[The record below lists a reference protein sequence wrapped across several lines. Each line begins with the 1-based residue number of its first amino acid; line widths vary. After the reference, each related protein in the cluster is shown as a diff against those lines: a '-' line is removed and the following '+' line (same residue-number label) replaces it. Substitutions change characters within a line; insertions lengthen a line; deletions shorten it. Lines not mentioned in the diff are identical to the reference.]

1 MYILYNMVNNEVVII
16 HADWCG
22 HCQALKPVIEQIQN
36 KLKGISNAP
45 KITLI
50 EEAELPDKKV
60 KLGLPEIDGYPT
72 ILRTSG
78 GGKYE
83 SYDGQRDFNSLK
95 DWMLKVNT
103 MSGGK
108 KAKKRGNNT
117 KKKVVKRGKKTKS
130 NKHKRKTKKRSLF
143 GIHF

>member
-1 MYILYNMVNNEVVII
+1 MVNNEVVII

-22 HCQALKPVIEQIQN
+22 HCQVLKPVVKRIQDA
-36 KLKGISNAP
+36 LKGVANAP

-50 EEAELPDKKV
+50 EAAELPDKKD

-83 SYDGQRDFNSLK
+83 SYDGQRDFISLK

-103 MSGGK
+103 ISGGK
-108 KAKKRGNNT
+108 KGKKRGKKT
-117 KKKVVKRGKKTKS
+117 KKRVIKRGKKTKS
-130 NKHKRKTKKRSLF
+130 NKRKRQTKKRSLF

>member
-1 MYILYNMVNNEVVII
+1 MANNEVVII

-22 HCQALKPVIEQIQN
+22 HCQVLKPVIEQIQ
-36 KLKGISNAP
+36 KVLKGVANAP

-50 EEAELPDKKV
+50 EAAELSSKKDKM
-60 KLGLPEIDGYPT
+60 GLPDVDGYPT

-95 DWMLKVNT
+95 DWILKVNT
-103 MSGGK
+103 ISGGK

-117 KKKVVKRGKKTKS
+117 KKRVVKRGKKTKS

>member
-1 MYILYNMVNNEVVII
+1 MVNNEVVII

-22 HCQALKPVIEQIQN
+22 HCQVLKPVIEQIQ
-36 KLKGISNAP
+36 KELKGIANAP

-50 EEAELPDKKV
+50 EAAELSSKKDKM
-60 KLGLPEIDGYPT
+60 GLPDVDGYPT

-103 MSGGK
+103 ISGGK
-108 KAKKRGNNT
+108 KAKKRSKNT
-117 KKKVVKRGKKTKS
+117 KKRVVKRGKKMKS
-130 NKHKRKTKKRSLF
+130 NKHKRKTKKRGLF

>member
-1 MYILYNMVNNEVVII
+1 MVNNEVVII

-22 HCQALKPVIEQIQN
+22 HCQVLKPVVKQIQDA
-36 KLKGISNAP
+36 LKGVANAP

-50 EEAELPDKKV
+50 EAAELPSKKDKMS
-60 KLGLPEIDGYPT
+60 LPDVDGYPT

-95 DWMLKVNT
+95 DWMLKANT
-103 MSGGK
+103 ISGGK
-108 KAKKRGNNT
+108 KAKKRSKKT
-117 KKKVVKRGKKTKS
+117 KKRVVKRGKKTKS
-130 NKHKRKTKKRSLF
+130 NNHKRNTKKRSLF
-143 GIHF
+143 GFLF